1 MIVVSDGNPVSRII
15 PYYILKQIKNIE
27 EADCLIETVE
37 VHDYEIN

>member
-1 MIVVSDGNPVSRII
+1 MIVVSDGNSVSRII

-27 EADCLIETVE
+27 EADWLTETVE

>member
-27 EADCLIETVE
+27 EADWLIETVE
-37 VHDYEIN
+37 VNDYEIN